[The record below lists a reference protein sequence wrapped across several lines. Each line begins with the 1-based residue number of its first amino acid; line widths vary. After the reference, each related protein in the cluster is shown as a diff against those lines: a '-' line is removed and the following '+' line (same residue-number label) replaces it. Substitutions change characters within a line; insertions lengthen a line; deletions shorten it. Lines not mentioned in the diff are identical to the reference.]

1 MTHSI
6 AGLDFGTSNCAIG
19 VAPQQQ
25 PQLLQLPEHGN
36 FMPSTLFAPKSEMIC
51 GWLYQ
56 QLHAQG
62 KADAY
67 RQARS
72 QQLPSSLRTLKELKL
87 DGYDEHLSFGK
98 QALNEYLVDPA
109 DCYYVRSPKS
119 FLGASGISQRQQQQ
133 FEDIAAA
140 MMWHLAEQVRQSGQA
155 ELEKVVIGRPVN
167 FQGLNSELSN
177 QQALSILSNAAQY
190 VGFKQCEFLYEPMA
204 AGLSYQ
210 QQLSQEQRVLVIDI
224 GGGTS
229 DVSMLVMGPDYLAT
243 RQHQDLVLGYNGER
257 IGGNDF
263 DIALNF
269 ETLMPA
275 LGARLQLEGGQA
287 MPIKP
292 FWDAAAI
299 NDFPAQTRFY
309 DADTRHLLV
318 RLLKQPQLKPLNGL
332 LRLHD
337 ERQTYQLSAAAEQA
351 KIALSDTSSTQVDL
365 SYLLQELQVTVEQ
378 ETYQQACQ
386 RLLNNI
392 AMLSDEVIRQAK
404 TQPDVIFLTGG
415 SANSPMIR
423 DFLSQRY
430 QAPLVSGDNFG
441 SVTGGLALW
450 AEHIFSSAALSAEQP
465 YS

>member
-6 AGLDFGTSNCAIG
+6 AGFDFGTSNCAIG
-19 VAPQQQ
+19 IAPQQQ
-25 PQLLQLPEHGN
+25 VQLLNLPEHGTY
-36 FMPSTLFAPKSEMIC
+36 MPSTLFAPQSEMIC

-56 QLHAQG
+56 QLDAQG
-62 KADAY
+62 KAEAY

-72 QQLPSSLRTLKELKL
+72 QQLPSSLRALKELKL

-98 QALNEYLVDPA
+98 QALKEYLVDPA

-155 ELEKVVIGRPVN
+155 ELKKVVIGRPVN

-177 QQALSILSNAAQY
+177 QQALNILSNAAKFA
-190 VGFKQCEFLYEPMA
+190 GFKQTEFLYEPMA

-210 QQLSQEQRVLVIDI
+210 QQLEQEQRVLVIDI

-229 DVSMLVMGPDYLAT
+229 DVSMLIMGPNYLAT
-243 RQHQDLVLGYNGER
+243 REHQDLVLGYNGER

-275 LGARLQLEGGQA
+275 LGSRLELEGGQP

-309 DADTRHLLV
+309 GADTRNLLQ
-318 RLLKQPQLKPLNGL
+318 RLLKQAQLSPLKGL
-332 LRLHD
+332 LQLHK

-351 KIALSDTSSTQVDL
+351 KIALSSASSSQVDL
-365 SYLLQELQVTVEQ
+365 SYLLDELQVTVELSA
-378 ETYQQACQ
+378 YQQACE

-392 AMLSDEVIRQAK
+392 AMLSDEVIRQAQA
-404 TQPDVIFLTGG
+404 QPDVIFLTGG
-415 SANSPMIR
+415 SANSPLIR

-450 AEHIFSSAALSAEQP
+450 AEHIFA
-465 YS
+465 